1 VALGSIQ
8 PLTEFSTRDIAW
20 GVKGGRC
27 TKLTNFVL
35 SCADY
40 LEILES
46 LTLGNARVS
55 SGL

>member
-1 VALGSIQ
+1 MALGSIQ